1 MNYIATEEQLTAI
14 ADAIRAKVDIDPSAS
29 YAAPGKNL
37 LNPDLMY
44 AEGLPRGKYTFS
56 MRALV
61 DGTQPVPYEMDYGTQ
76 PNEYVFSGFNI
87 GDRVSFGINLLA
99 DVRLTFADS
108 TDFTDYQLES
118 GEVAT
123 DYEPYTVKLRF
134 PDGFVEAINSI
145 E

>member
-87 GDRVSFGINLLA
+87 GDRVSFEINLLA

-123 DYEPYTVKLRF
+123 DYETYTVKLRF